1 MIRLLSGLV
10 ASRDYNTGLSSEERD
25 DLKANLQDAIA
36 ELSSDAADSL
46 RN

>member
-10 ASRDYNTGLSSEERD
+10 SAQDYNQGLSSEERD

-36 ELSSDAADSL
+36 ELASDAADSL
-46 RN
+46 R